1 MIKLVTV
8 AIWSNFSA
16 HKPAIMPIQPS
27 IMDEI
32 KVKKILLFLNQDHV
46 SCRKRILKHSKNKRN
61 FFGEIEK
68 NKKPILF
75 IRMLQEVTIKK
86 HRPFQE

>member
-16 HKPAIMPIQPS
+16 HKPAITPIQPS

-32 KVKKILLFLNQDHV
+32 KVKKIN
-46 SCRKRILKHSKNKRN
+46 NKY
-61 FFGEIEK
+61 F
-68 NKKPILF
+68 
-75 IRMLQEVTIKK
+75 
-86 HRPFQE
+86 

>member
-16 HKPAIMPIQPS
+16 HKPAITPIQPS

-32 KVKKILLFLNQDHV
+32 KVKKIVARDVNWATQVFAGTSVPASALN
-46 SCRKRILKHSKNKRN
+46 SI
-61 FFGEIEK
+61 
-68 NKKPILF
+68 
-75 IRMLQEVTIKK
+75 
-86 HRPFQE
+86 

>member
-16 HKPAIMPIQPS
+16 HKPAITPIQPS

-32 KVKKILLFLNQDHV
+32 KVKKIEHRFFKYWFWLKMINNINEHLLNANQV
-46 SCRKRILKHSKNKRN
+46 
-61 FFGEIEK
+61 
-68 NKKPILF
+68 
-75 IRMLQEVTIKK
+75 
-86 HRPFQE
+86 

>member
-32 KVKKILLFLNQDHV
+32 KVKKI
-46 SCRKRILKHSKNKRN
+46 
-61 FFGEIEK
+61 
-68 NKKPILF
+68 
-75 IRMLQEVTIKK
+75 TA
-86 HRPFQE
+86 